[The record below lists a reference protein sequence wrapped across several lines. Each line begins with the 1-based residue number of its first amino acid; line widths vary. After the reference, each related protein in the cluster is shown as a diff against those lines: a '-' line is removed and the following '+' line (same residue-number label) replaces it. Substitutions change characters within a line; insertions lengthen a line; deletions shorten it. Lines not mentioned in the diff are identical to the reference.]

1 MPDNNIRILVADP
14 IAEEGV
20 ARLKEVGEVDVITKQ
35 TPEQLKENL
44 PNYDAM
50 VVRSETK
57 VTADILQHA
66 GDRLKVIGRAGVGV
80 DNIDLPTATNKGIIV
95 VNSPDGN
102 TLAAAEHTM
111 AMILALARNVPQ
123 AAASM
128 QAGAWDRKKYTGVQL
143 YQKTLGVI
151 GLGKIGRDVAARAKA
166 FGMDILAY
174 DPYLSEEAA
183 DRLGVTLSDLD
194 HLFRESDFI
203 TLHIPK
209 TPETVNLVNAEAIA
223 KMKPTARIVN
233 VARGGIIDEAA
244 LRQAVDEGRIA
255 GAAIDVFS
263 SEPIAADN
271 PLVGSPKIVTTP
283 HLGASTEEA
292 QKAVV
297 MDVAE
302 QIADIMAGRPARAA
316 VNMPAIDASVY
327 ASLKPYLTLAEKIGR
342 LQAQL
347 RATAVTAVEVTYSGD
362 VAALDVR
369 PVTRAVLK
377 GLLEPILQESVNYV
391 NAPVLAE
398 QRGIRVVESKA
409 DEGVDYT
416 DLITVMVTNE
426 SGDHTISG
434 TRFGAKDLRIVDI
447 DGYRVDVEPEGIA
460 LMARHHDRPGMIGEV
475 GTILGKNGVNIAG
488 MQVGRHSKGGTAV
501 MILTVDEEIPQPVL
515 DEVLKIDGMQSA
527 KLITF

>member
-1 MPDNNIRILVADP
+1 MPDNNIRILVADA

-44 PNYDAM
+44 PRYDAM

-80 DNIDLPTATNKGIIV
+80 DNIDLPAATNKGIIV

-128 QAGAWDRKKYTGVQL
+128 QNGAWDRKKYTGVQL
-143 YQKTLGVI
+143 YQKNLGVI
-151 GLGKIGRDVAARAKA
+151 GLGKIGREVAARAKA
-166 FGMDILAY
+166 FGMEILAY

-183 DRLGVTLSDLD
+183 DRLGVTLADLD
-194 HLFRESDFI
+194 HIFSDSDFV

-209 TPETVNLVNAEAIA
+209 TPETANLVNAEMLAR
-223 KMKPTARIVN
+223 MKPTARIVN

-263 SEPIAADN
+263 SEPISPDN
-271 PLVGSPKIVTTP
+271 PLVGCPKIITTP

-316 VNMPAIDASVY
+316 VNMPAIDANVY

-342 LQAQL
+342 LHAQL
-347 RATAVTAVEVTYSGD
+347 RASAVTAVEVTYSGD

-369 PVTRAVLK
+369 PLTRAVLK
-377 GLLEPILQESVNYV
+377 GLLDPILQESVNYV

-398 QRGIRVVESKA
+398 QRGIRVVESKSDA
-409 DEGVDYT
+409 GVDYT
-416 DLITVMVTNE
+416 DLITVNVTNE
-426 SGDHTISG
+426 SGEHTISG
-434 TRFGAKDLRIVDI
+434 TRFGAKDLRIVEI
-447 DGYRVDVEPEGIA
+447 EGFRVDVEPEGRA
-460 LMARHHDRPGMIGEV
+460 LMARHHDQPGMIGKV
-475 GTILGKNGVNIAG
+475 GTLLGKNAVNIAG
-488 MQVGRHSKGGTAV
+488 MQVGRHEQGGTAL
-501 MILTVDEEIPQPVL
+501 MILTVDDDIPQPVL
-515 DEVLKIDGMQSA
+515 ADVLKIDGMQTA
-527 KLITF
+527 KPITF